1 MDLGWDEGARV
12 AVPGL
17 GFLPPPVTH
26 LLRNMTEVASNFAG
40 WSLSPDSS
48 RVVIEISQKFSQYL
62 EKGLLIVESTTE
74 YLKTS

>member
-1 MDLGWDEGARV
+1 MVLGWDEGARV

-17 GFLPPPVTH
+17 GFLSPPVSH
-26 LLRNMTEVASNFAG
+26 LLRNITEVANNFAG
-40 WSLSPDSS
+40 WSLSPDS